1 MPKHTRIT
9 DLDFKPHRRKATPA
23 LARSVRR
30 LRLHW
35 VILAASG
42 VTGVALLTSTHHD
55 AGAVDDSTTREL
67 AVAPQTQAQEIPL
80 PLPPRAHSQSLTA
93 LDALPGGPVGP
104 APSAEAAS
112 AEPIED
118 AAAAETV
125 QAEPATPAEPTE
137 PAGEWKRFTVKQG
150 DSLAAIFSRAG
161 FSARTVYELMQAG
174 EPAQA
179 LKRIYPGDELRLKV
193 HGEELAAVHYR
204 VDESVMLEIER
215 AEEGGY
221 LAEMVSTPLERRR
234 THATAVI
241 DTSLFAAGKEAGLD
255 DRLIMELAGIFGWDV
270 DFALDIR
277 KGDAF
282 TVVYEELY
290 RDGRK
295 VRNGDIIAAE
305 FINQGNRFQALRYTD
320 PNGETAYYAP
330 DGRSMKKPFLRSPVN
345 FSRVSSNFNPQ
356 RLHPVLGTRRPHMGT
371 DYAASPGTPIKASG
385 DGKIVH
391 RGRKGGYGR
400 TVIIRHGSRYST
412 LYAHMS
418 RYAGGLRTGS
428 RVKQGQ
434 IIGYVGSSGLATGP
448 HLHYEFRV
456 DGVHRNPRTV
466 ELPDADPINQAF
478 KSDFME
484 TTAGLRTQLDIIH
497 RTELALSSE

>member
-9 DLDFKPHRRKATPA
+9 DLDFKPRRSKPTPA

-42 VTGVALLTSTHHD
+42 LTGVALLTSTHHD
-55 AGAVDDSTTREL
+55 AVAVDESTTRDL
-67 AVAPQTQAQEIPL
+67 AIGPHPQADIPL
-80 PLPPRAHSQSLTA
+80 ALPPRETSQSLTA
-93 LDALPGGPVGP
+93 LDALPGGPVGTDP
-104 APSAEAAS
+104 AAPQEPSETVETEQPSAE
-112 AEPIED
+112 
-118 AAAAETV
+118 
-125 QAEPATPAEPTE
+125 PAEA
-137 PAGEWKRFTVKQG
+137 PAGEWKSFEVRRG

-179 LKRIYPGDELRLKV
+179 LKRIYPGDVLKLKV
-193 HGEELAAVHYR
+193 VQEELAAVHYR
-204 VDESVMLEIER
+204 VDESVMLEIDR
-215 AEEGGY
+215 ADDGGY

-234 THATAVI
+234 THASAVI
-241 DTSLFAAGKEAGLD
+241 DTSLFAAGKRAGLN

-282 TVVYEELY
+282 TVIYEELY

-295 VRNGDIIAAE
+295 VRNGEIIAAE
-305 FINQGNRFQALRYTD
+305 FINEGNRFQALRYTD
-320 PNGETAYYAP
+320 PNGRTAYYAP

-345 FSRVSSNFNPQ
+345 FSRVSSNFNPE
-356 RLHPVLGTRRPHMGT
+356 RLHPVLKTRRPHMGT
-371 DYAASPGTPIKASG
+371 DYAASPGTPIKAAG
-385 DGKIVH
+385 DGKIIH
-391 RGRKGGYGR
+391 RGRKGGYGN

-418 RYAGGLRTGS
+418 RFAGGMSTGS
-428 RVKQGQ
+428 RVEQGQ

-478 KSDFME
+478 KSDFLE
-484 TTAGLRTQLDIIH
+484 TTENLRAQLDVIH
-497 RTELALSSE
+497 RTELALRGD

>member
-1 MPKHTRIT
+1 MPQHTRIT
-9 DLDFKPHRRKATPA
+9 DLDFKPRRSKRAPRLVHSA
-23 LARSVRR
+23 RR

-35 VILAASG
+35 LILAASG

-55 AGAVDDSTTREL
+55 AGATGETAPTQPAKSKHRAKL
-67 AVAPQTQAQEIPL
+67 AL
-80 PLPPRAHSQSLTA
+80 PLPPAGESQSLA
-93 LDALPGGPVGP
+93 SLQPLPGDRV
-104 APSAEAAS
+104 EARVKPPQAD
-112 AEPIED
+112 E
-118 AAAAETV
+118 
-125 QAEPATPAEPTE
+125 QAEPAPPADAPDGEPPATTE
-137 PAGEWKRFTVKQG
+137 APGEWQSFTVKRG

-161 FSARTVYELMQAG
+161 FDARTVYELMQSG

-179 LKRIYPGDELRLKV
+179 LKRIYPGDVLRLRLD
-193 HGEELAAVHYR
+193 GETLAAVHYR

-215 AEEGGY
+215 AKGGEF

-234 THATAVI
+234 SHASAVI
-241 DTSLFAAGKEAGLD
+241 DSSLFAAGKAAGLD

-282 TVVYEELY
+282 TVIYEELY
-290 RDGRK
+290 RDGKK
-295 VRNGDIIAAE
+295 VRNGEIIAAE

-320 PNGETAYYAP
+320 PNGQTAYYAP

-345 FSRVSSNFNPQ
+345 FTRVSSNFNPS

-371 DYAASPGTPIKASG
+371 DYAAAPGTPIKAAG
-385 DGKIVH
+385 DGKIIH

-400 TVIIRHGSRYST
+400 TIIIKHGSRYST

-466 ELPDADPINQAF
+466 ELPDAEPINQAF
-478 KSDFME
+478 KDDFLE
-484 TTAGLRTQLDIIH
+484 KTASLRAQLDVIH
-497 RTELALSSE
+497 RTELALRGE